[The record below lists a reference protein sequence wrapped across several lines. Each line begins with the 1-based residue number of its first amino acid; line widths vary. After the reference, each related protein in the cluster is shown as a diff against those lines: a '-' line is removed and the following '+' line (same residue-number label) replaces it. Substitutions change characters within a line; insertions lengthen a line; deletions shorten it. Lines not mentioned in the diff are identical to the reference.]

1 MENKSKKYPNGSKFQ
16 TNNCNEIT
24 IIGKS
29 DMPIIRKN
37 RSPEYGYY
45 LCQFEDGTIVESM
58 GKEIRSGSIKNP
70 NQNLTFDKK
79 NTHLKVKNNLDLKFY
94 NGRVP
99 NSTRV
104 IPRNGEVIIQ
114 GNCIPIDN
122 NIEVKI
128 EKRKYIPR
136 TYINNN
142 DIRMAILSGDKHFLY
157 QSKNAIDILEQI
169 CDDYSNFI
177 DEFIDG
183 GDGINNNALSK
194 FIDTEKIK
202 YTLYEEM
209 SAFEEHLYKMKNI
222 LPNAKF
228 VIVED
233 NHFHLRKKRFLS
245 ENPAMEGL
253 LKDID
258 FPFDE
263 IIKHGVP
270 YFPFGQDR
278 IGVIHGLKT
287 NDNFTKGHSD
297 LFKED
302 IINFHTHGSQHY
314 TCKNGSKALNKQAQK
329 MWGMPSMC
337 MQMDYT
343 NGSPTRSNTG
353 FGVLWYNLKLN
364 LYDIHYVFVENGS
377 ALYNG
382 KTYDSRVIS

>member
-1 MENKSKKYPNGSKFQ
+1 MENNSKKYANGSKWIS
-16 TNNCNEIT
+16 NNSGEAE

-29 DMPIIRKN
+29 DRIFKRKGRPN
-37 RSPEYGYY
+37 EKPYF
-45 LCQFEDGTIVESM
+45 LAKFEDGTIVEVMS
-58 GKEIRSGSIKNP
+58 KELRNGRFKNP
-70 NQNLTFDKK
+70 NKDITSIICKEILDDSVPFG
-79 NTHLKVKNNLDLKFY
+79 NN
-94 NGRVP
+94 V
-99 NSTRV
+99 
-104 IPRNGEVIIQ
+104 
-114 GNCIPIDN
+114 
-122 NIEVKI
+122 EVKI
-128 EKRKYIPR
+128 EKRKYIPK

-142 DIRMAILSGDKHFLY
+142 DTRMAILSGDKHFSY
-157 QSKNAIDILEQI
+157 QSKEAIDILEQI

-209 SAFEEHLYKMKNI
+209 SAFEEHLYKMKSI

-263 IIKHGVP
+263 IVKHGVP
-270 YFPFGQDR
+270 YFPFEQDR

-353 FGVLWYNLKLN
+353 FGVLWYNLELD
-364 LYDIHYVFVENGS
+364 LYDIQYVFVENGH

-382 KTYDSRVIS
+382 KTYDSRVVS